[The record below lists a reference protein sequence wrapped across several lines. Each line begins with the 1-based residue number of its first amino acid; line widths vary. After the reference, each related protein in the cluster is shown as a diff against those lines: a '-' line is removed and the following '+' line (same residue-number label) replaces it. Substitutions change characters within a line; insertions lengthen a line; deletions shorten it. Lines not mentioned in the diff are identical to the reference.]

1 MLNYNMIRIANSLEK
16 ELNEN
21 DELKLL
27 EKARAKRNGNVLK
40 DYDAF
45 ESLQPK
51 KAVYEESPYHDDIR
65 TGIQTLAF
73 VSYTASLAKG
83 MAYYYNFIK
92 SNQENIL
99 NLSNNWGDDMYR
111 FLQYSVP
118 LFSAALIGFTGYYIG
133 KLVGRAF
140 DKAAKSD
147 FKRKQKKSK
156 RKSKFLLVH

>member
-1 MLNYNMIRIANSLEK
+1 MLNYNMIRIASPLEK

-27 EKARAKRNGNVLK
+27 EKARAKRNGNVFK
-40 DYDAF
+40 DYNAF

-51 KAVYEESPYHDDIR
+51 KAGYEESPYHDDIK
-65 TGIQTLAF
+65 TGVQTLAF
-73 VSYTASLAKG
+73 VSTLISLGKG
-83 MAYYYNFIK
+83 LAYYYNFIK

-99 NLSNNWGDDMYR
+99 SLSDKWGDEYYR
-111 FLQYSVP
+111 LLQYSVP

-147 FKRKQKKSK
+147 FKRKQKKLK
-156 RKSKFLLVH
+156 KKFKHF

>member
-1 MLNYNMIRIANSLEK
+1 MLSYNMIRIANPLEE
-16 ELNEN
+16 ELNGN
-21 DELKLL
+21 DELRLL
-27 EKARAKRNGNVLK
+27 ESARAKKNRNVPK
-40 DYDAF
+40 DYNAF
-45 ESLQPK
+45 ESLQRK
-51 KAVYEESPYHDDIR
+51 KTGYEESPYHDDIR

-147 FKRKQKKSK
+147 FKRKQKKLK
-156 RKSKFLLVH
+156 KKFKHF